1 MKLRIRHPNGASVL
15 DSLSP
20 EQTVHDLRKAIA
32 PIVGISYERIQ
43 VAGGYPPKPYR
54 NDNETLEA
62 AGIKNGDALAITIV
76 DTPVDSAPAPAPAPA
91 SQPSI
96 PPPQQPTQNAPM
108 SSISTG
114 NADAVETNG
123 GLLALRTVPDD
134 NSCLFRALG
143 YVANRDTSIT
153 QELRKAVAT
162 AIEQD
167 PIMYS
172 DATLGQERT
181 KYIDWIQ
188 KTSSW
193 GGAIEIAILS
203 NYLNVEIDSIDV
215 QTGRVDKFG
224 EGSYSERVLI
234 IYSGIHYDAVALTPG
249 LDCPEDFDQTR
260 FSSGDE
266 SIINA
271 AKKLADILRQ
281 KRKYTDVANFT
292 LKCNQCMKGLVGEKD
307 ARDHA
312 AATGHTHFVEY

>member
-15 DSLSP
+15 DTLSP
-20 EQTVHDLRKAIA
+20 EQTVQDLRKAIA
-32 PIVGISYERIQ
+32 PIVGIAYDRIQ

-54 NDNETLEA
+54 NDSDTLEA
-62 AGIKNGDALAITIV
+62 AGIKNGDALNITIV
-76 DTPVDSAPAPAPAPA
+76 DTPVDPAPAPAPA
-91 SQPSI
+91 LESFI
-96 PPPQQPTQNAPM
+96 PPQQPAPV
-108 SSISTG
+108 SSVSMG

-134 NSCLFRALG
+134 NSCLFRSLG

-153 QELRKAVAT
+153 QQLRQAVAS

-193 GGAIEIAILS
+193 GGAIELAILS

-224 EGSYSERVLI
+224 EGNYPERVLI
-234 IYSGIHYDAVALTPG
+234 IYSGIHYDAVALTPA

-260 FSSGDE
+260 FSSEDE
-266 SIINA
+266 SIVNA
-271 AKKLADILRQ
+271 AKKLADMLRQ

-312 AATGHTHFVEY
+312 AATGHTHFVE

>member
-20 EQTVHDLRKAIA
+20 EQTVQDLRKAIA
-32 PIVGISYERIQ
+32 PIVGNIPYQRIQ
-43 VAGGYPPKPYR
+43 VAGGYPPKAYR
-54 NDNETLEA
+54 NDNDTLEA
-62 AGIKNGDALAITIV
+62 AGIKNGDALNITLV
-76 DTPVDSAPAPAPAPA
+76 DAPVDSAPAPAPT
-91 SQPSI
+91 SFI
-96 PPPQQPTQNAPM
+96 PPQQPTTQNASLSM
-108 SSISTG
+108 G

-153 QELRKAVAT
+153 QQLRQAVAT

-172 DATLGQERT
+172 DATLGQERA

-224 EGSYSERVLI
+224 EGSYPERVLI
-234 IYSGIHYDAVALTPG
+234 IYSGIHYDAVALTPA

-260 FSSGDE
+260 FSSEDE
-266 SIINA
+266 SIISA

-312 AATGHTHFVEY
+312 AATKHTHFVEY